1 MAKPSVDRTARA
13 ASTTGSRLGNDWD
26 ALADEDLLHHYRD
39 GRTPAALAEIV
50 QRHQPMV
57 FRTCLRLIGNVH
69 DAEDATQSV
78 FLVLTQRPEVV
89 RRSLAG
95 CLHELARAAV
105 SELCR
110 ARRRRAQREEMAAR
124 IHSLLGRLGGGWQP
138 MAHQELREELD
149 TALDQLPDALR
160 QAVILRYLEGHSQQE
175 AAQRAGCTRVT
186 MGWRSMKGLERL
198 RKILSR
204 RGVALAPATL
214 LGALQAEG
222 RAAAVLGI
230 RSAATRE
237 ATLTATRLARALLR
251 QSSRS
256 SLLRKAAFIGV
267 LATASLGLG
276 AGIVFLPGPAKDV
289 SANTAPPEP
298 GPVDQTPAPRVPALG
313 LFAHSLDIGE
323 PAHEGAARFSQGT
336 YTVQGGGRYIYD
348 KADQFRFVYRPWTGD
363 GEITARIAYDD
374 NKDARQV
381 AAGVMFREELT
392 PESRHAAVLISG
404 IGHSDVKCRATAGR
418 STACAIRDLDTR
430 GKHWVRLVRQGR
442 MFTAYT
448 RPDGT
453 EAWTLL
459 KEFKLALNPTLYVGL
474 AVTAHNDAKLATAT
488 FDHVSLGS
496 RPER

>member
-1 MAKPSVDRTARA
+1 MAAGTD
-13 ASTTGSRLGNDWD
+13 GGRLTKDWD
-26 ALADEDLLHHYRD
+26 ALADDELLHHYRD
-39 GRTPAALAEIV
+39 TRTPAALAEII

-110 ARRRRAQREEMAAR
+110 SRRRRTQREEMAAR
-124 IHSLLGRLGGGWQP
+124 IHSLMGRLHGGFQP
-138 MAHQELREELD
+138 MEHQELREELD
-149 TALDQLPDALR
+149 LALDQLPDALR

-214 LGALQAEG
+214 LAVLQAES
-222 RAAAVLGI
+222 RAAAVLSI
-230 RSAATRE
+230 RSAATRG
-237 ATLTATRLARALLR
+237 ATATATHLANALLR
-251 QSSRS
+251 QSVRG

-276 AGIVFLPGPAKDV
+276 AGIVFLPGPAKNV
-289 SANTAPPEP
+289 AANSAPPK
-298 GPVDQTPAPRVPALG
+298 PAPAPQVPVPLPPILG
-313 LFAHSLDIGE
+313 LFDHSLDIGG
-323 PAHEGAARFSQGT
+323 PTHEGAERFSQDT
-336 YTVQGGGRYIYD
+336 YTVQGGGRHIYD

-363 GEITARIAYDD
+363 GEIIARVAYH

-392 PESRHAAVLISG
+392 PESRHAALLISA
-404 IGHSDVKCRATAGR
+404 IGHSDVKYRAVAGR
-418 STACAIRDLDTR
+418 GTACAIDDLSTR
-430 GKHWVRLVRQGR
+430 GKHWVRLIRRGTT
-442 MFTAYT
+442 FTAYV
-448 RPDGT
+448 RPDGP

-459 KEFKLALNPTLYVGL
+459 KEFKLELNPSLYVGL

-488 FDHVSLGS
+488 FDHVSVRS
-496 RPER
+496 RSER